1 MRQDFQKT
9 ILKKHNLINS
19 RKIKFLARLLVL
31 TLFATFIGCNEEL
44 YDIKDQHNTVDK
56 NKITLSQFKNETS
69 LVGIDPLLSVYN
81 KTSTSSKSKAQL
93 SDFVIDTL
101 AIKKLISENNKTT
114 YTFRIYPLFTIAKPN
129 EIYNLVYHKVNNT
142 WETSIFYLK
151 KLPEENSEHKL
162 FEKIERIYGGK
173 VINAISSKTTNLEM
187 CATEIKTVD
196 CNGSCRLEGYS
207 KCDGFSCPT
216 GECIT
221 RSIIYGFCSSGSG
234 GGGGTFGDGTVYGG
248 GGTNSSGSYSYSP
261 NYFDNPA
268 FEDPS
273 YFNEI
278 NRSYIWNNILNKDQQ
293 DFFSSSRENNKYFNE
308 TIQYQI
314 DNQWSPESFDFADW
328 ARELKSE
335 NPDATWDDAKDLL
348 IYKVIIDPSL
358 KNNPC
363 LYGVYKQLGQAPTFQ
378 NYLQKF
384 DGKFSVANLKLSVG
398 VDLNFLDV
406 NALTYQPVNYLIQIK
421 FNPNKLKRPSLD
433 IARTFIHELIHA
445 EIYRKLL
452 SVAGKPNIPW
462 TVDFINSLINDFP
475 GLYDYYSRYILNVP
489 ANQQITD
496 EQHELMAAHYRNIII
511 QTMKDFDNTQND
523 AVYTA
528 LSWTGLMGTGVL
540 NSLTGLPLYPT
551 VSWKNTPQ
559 QERLKILDSI
569 KTFLSS
575 NPPCQNY

>member
-293 DFFSSSRENNKYFNE
+293 DFFSSSRKNNKYFNE

-314 DNQWSPESFDFADW
+314 DNNWSPESFDFADW
-328 ARELKSE
+328 ARELKFE
-335 NPDATWDDAKDLL
+335 NPAITWAQF
-348 IYKVIIDPSL
+348 
-358 KNNPC
+358 KN
-363 LYGVYKQLGQAPTFQ
+363 
-378 NYLQKF
+378 
-384 DGKFSVANLKLSVG
+384 
-398 VDLNFLDV
+398 
-406 NALTYQPVNYLIQIK
+406 
-421 FNPNKLKRPSLD
+421 
-433 IARTFIHELIHA
+433 
-445 EIYRKLL
+445 
-452 SVAGKPNIPW
+452 
-462 TVDFINSLINDFP
+462 
-475 GLYDYYSRYILNVP
+475 
-489 ANQQITD
+489 
-496 EQHELMAAHYRNIII
+496 
-511 QTMKDFDNTQND
+511 
-523 AVYTA
+523 
-528 LSWTGLMGTGVL
+528 
-540 NSLTGLPLYPT
+540 
-551 VSWKNTPQ
+551 
-559 QERLKILDSI
+559 
-569 KTFLSS
+569 
-575 NPPCQNY
+575 